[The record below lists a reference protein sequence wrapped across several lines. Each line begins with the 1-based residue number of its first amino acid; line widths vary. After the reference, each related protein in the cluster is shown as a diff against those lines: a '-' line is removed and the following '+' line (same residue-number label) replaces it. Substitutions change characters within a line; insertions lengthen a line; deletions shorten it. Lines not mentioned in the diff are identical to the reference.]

1 MSGAPPFRLPG
12 THFAGAIGWLILGG
26 AGLVAVAPD
35 LAAARF
41 LSPRVLAV
49 THLYTL
55 GVIVASI
62 FGALYQFYPMS
73 LGAGARSI
81 RVGVV
86 GAWLLHGGAAL
97 VVAGF
102 WFWRPWLQA
111 AGWCA
116 LFLAIGCVAW
126 NLLPQRRRVSQ
137 TRQVGA
143 YVSAAHSMLGFALL
157 LAGAR
162 IGASL
167 GWWAIDRLDMI
178 AAHFHL
184 AAFGFAGLTAV
195 GVGGRMIPMFLVS
208 GPPPDWPMR
217 VIGPGIVG
225 GLLALTAGLLFGF
238 RPAVWLGAMVGVGSA
253 ALFVVSI
260 AGFFRRRLVRR
271 LEPTFGHVLVGF
283 GCLVLA
289 LAVGVAQLV
298 LPGTSA
304 RGWVMY
310 GEVTLLGWLIIFI
323 TGIWY
328 RLFTFLIWLHF
339 YGRPGTHV
347 RPAAELVHH
356 PTAWVALGLLAS
368 GVALLVAGTA
378 EMWPVSTRIGAWS
391 MLAGSLLVAAQYARI
406 FGARK
411 AGSAAAAGSRPAGR
425 PIQERR
431 LNGAIPARQPT
442 LQ

>member
-12 THFAGAIGWLILGG
+12 THFAGAIVWLILGG
-26 AGLVAVAPD
+26 VGLVAIAPE
-35 LAAARF
+35 LAAAQF

-73 LGAGARSI
+73 LGAAARSI
-81 RVGVV
+81 RVGMV
-86 GAWLLHGGAAL
+86 GAWSLHAGAAL

-102 WFWRPWLQA
+102 GFWRPWLQA

-126 NLLPQRRRVSQ
+126 NLLGHRRRMSQ
-137 TRQVGA
+137 GQRVGA
-143 YVSAAHSMLGFALL
+143 YVSAAHSMLGFAFL
-157 LAGAR
+157 LAGAK

-184 AAFGFAGLTAV
+184 AAFGFSGLTAV
-195 GVGGRMIPMFLVS
+195 GVGSRMIPMFLVS

-225 GLLALTAGLLFGF
+225 GLLALTGGLLFGF
-238 RPAVWLGAMVGVGSA
+238 EPVVWLGALLGVGAA
-253 ALFVVSI
+253 ALFVISI
-260 AGFFRRRLVRR
+260 ARFFRRRLVRR

-289 LAVGVAQLV
+289 LALGVAQLV
-298 LPGTSA
+298 LPGMSA

-310 GEVTLLGWLIIFI
+310 GELTLLGWLIIFI

-339 YGRPGTHV
+339 YGKPGAHV

-356 PTAWVALGLLAS
+356 PTAWAALGLLAL
-368 GVALLVAGTA
+368 GVMLLVAGTA
-378 EMWPVSTRIGAWS
+378 GMSPVSTRSGAWGV
-391 MLAGSLLVAAQYARI
+391 LAGSLLVAAQYARI
-406 FGARK
+406 FGARN
-411 AGSAAAAGSRPAGR
+411 AGSAAVADSRPAGLPVR
-425 PIQERR
+425 
-431 LNGAIPARQPT
+431 
-442 LQ
+442 

>member
-1 MSGAPPFRLPG
+1 MSDAPPFRLPG
-12 THFAGAIGWLILGG
+12 IHFAGAIIWLLLGG

-81 RVGVV
+81 RVGVA
-86 GAWLLHGGAAL
+86 GAWLLHTGVAL
-97 VVAGF
+97 LVTGF
-102 WFWRPWLQA
+102 WFWRPGLQA

-116 LFLAIGCVAW
+116 LFLAIGCVSW
-126 NLLPQRRRVSQ
+126 NLLPQRRRMSQ
-137 TRQVGA
+137 GRRAGA

-167 GWWAIDRLDMI
+167 GWWEIDRLGLI

-195 GVGGRMIPMFLVS
+195 GVGGRMIPMFLVA
-208 GPPPDWPMR
+208 GPVPEWPLR
-217 VIGPGIVG
+217 VIGPGATL
-225 GLLALTAGLLFGF
+225 GLLTLAAGLLFGF
-238 RPAVWLGAMVGVGSA
+238 PPAVWLGAILGLASA
-253 ALFVVSI
+253 SAFVITI
-260 AGFFRRRLVRR
+260 AGFFRRRLMRR
-271 LEPTFGHVLVGF
+271 LEPAFGHVLVAF
-283 GCLVLA
+283 FSLVLA
-289 LAVGVAQLV
+289 LAIGIGQLV
-298 LPGTSA
+298 LPGMSA

-310 GEVTLLGWLIIFI
+310 AELTLLGWLVIFI

-328 RLFTFLIWLHF
+328 RLFAFLIWLHF
-339 YGRPGTHV
+339 YGRPGTRV
-347 RPAAELVHH
+347 RQAAELVHH
-356 PTAWVALGLLAS
+356 RTAWVALGVLTA
-368 GVALLVAGTA
+368 GVILLVGGTA
-378 EMWPVSTRIGAWS
+378 ATSPVGARTGAVGI
-391 MLAGSLLVAAQYARI
+391 LTGSLLI
-406 FGARK
+406 
-411 AGSAAAAGSRPAGR
+411 
-425 PIQERR
+425 
-431 LNGAIPARQPT
+431 
-442 LQ
+442 